1 MKHVFVVVVA
11 IIGSYVQMF
20 AQASVFDHSW
30 TTLGRVEM
38 AQSNYGMCG
47 FDPSGG
53 KPGLFYPRTNGWQYL
68 FASGIWLGG
77 FVRID
82 EELRPRVIPTYVLTT
97 GTGSAV
103 PGELRNGRQVRPDL
117 AEQYRL
123 HRRIESGVEVLS
135 SRYHLGD
142 TTRYENPSIGLIRGL
157 SDLEMREWTYAFD
170 DEGMADIIIRRL
182 EIINTGSEPIYGFIP
197 SWVFDPDVG
206 DRSSAQQASLR
217 DHHRVVMVDQ
227 QTVFYTAFDD
237 DASRTGEFG
246 FVVLES
252 PPDVSPQTIDDR
264 LFDEDPRSHLERY
277 QKMSS
282 GKILNDLGPSD
293 ISAIYSLSQMSVFQP
308 GDTLRYTSA
317 FVLMSAAQ
325 RQQRLANGGINAI
338 KQFYADAA
346 SRIRS
351 WLIDLPSSIDDA
363 RSSEGAIIIA
373 PHPVADQWTLRTAPG
388 KPWEVFL
395 YNMNGELVYR
405 TMTTHDGMANGPAL
419 PTGVYHVALRN
430 GGRVISTTLT
440 SVR

>member
-1 MKHVFVVVVA
+1 MKHLFA
-11 IIGSYVQMF
+11 IAIAIVGTYIQGM
-20 AQASVFDHSW
+20 AQTPVFDLAW
-30 TTLGRVEM
+30 TTLGNVEM

-77 FVRID
+77 LVRVD
-82 EELRPRVIPTYVLTT
+82 EDLRPRVIPTYVLTT

-117 AEQYRL
+117 AEQYQL
-123 HRRIESGVEVLS
+123 HRRIENGVEELS
-135 SRYHLGD
+135 SRYHMGD

-170 DEGMADIIIRRL
+170 DESMAGVIVRKL
-182 EIINTGSEPIYGFIP
+182 EIINTGRDTIYGFIP
-197 SWVFDPDVG
+197 SWVLDPDVG

-227 QTVFYTAFDD
+227 QTLFYTAFDD

-264 LFDEDPRSHLERY
+264 LFDDDPRSHLERF

-282 GKILNDLGPSD
+282 GKVLSDLGPSD

-317 FVLMSAAQ
+317 FVLMSATQ
-325 RQQRLANGGINAI
+325 RQQRLATGGMNAI

-351 WLIDLPSSIDDA
+351 WLIDLPSSIDYA

-373 PHPVADQWTLRTAPG
+373 PHPVSDQWTLRAAPG
-388 KPWEVFL
+388 TPWEVFI
-395 YNMNGELVYR
+395 YNINGDLVYR
-405 TMTTHDGMANGPAL
+405 TMTSHDGMATGAAL